1 MVTSFNWIKDLVP
14 GLDVTP
20 EAFRDA
26 MTLSGSKV
34 ETITKLSAD
43 LDKIVVGQIKK
54 IEKHPDADKLVIC
67 QVDIGTETIQIVTG
81 APNVREG
88 QKVPVVLDGGRVAGG
103 HDGTKTPGG
112 VKIKKGK
119 LRGVESNGMLCSI
132 EELGSDGNL
141 FPDAPEDGIYIFPE
155 DAPTG
160 ADAIA
165 LLGLDDVIIEYE
177 ITSNR
182 VDCFSVLGIAREA
195 AATFQKEFCPPETK
209 ATGAEGDVNDY
220 IKVEVQEPSLCPRYT
235 ARVVKDVK
243 IGPSPAWMQKRLRS
257 HGIRPINNLVDITNY
272 VMEEYGQPMHAFDL
286 DTIASRQIIVK
297 RASDGQRFTTLDG
310 QERTL
315 DSSVLTINDG
325 EKAVALAGIM
335 GGENSMIT
343 DQVKTMLFES
353 ACFDGTNIRLSSKK
367 IGLRTDS
374 SSKFE
379 KGLDPD
385 NALAAINRACQL
397 VEELGC
403 GTVVKGTVD
412 VYDKGLTEHHIPFD
426 ADWINAF
433 LGTEIPKETMLSYL
447 ERLDLKYDGAKQE
460 VVCPTW
466 RQDLLAP
473 ADIAEEVARF
483 YGYDKIPVTLPKGEA
498 TMGRISEKR
507 KLERTARRVAEY
519 YGFSQIMTYSFES
532 PKVFDK
538 LLIPPLSGEGD
549 RDAAD
554 RLAVPIM
561 NPLGE
566 DFSIMRTVSL
576 NGMLVSLS
584 TNSARRN
591 KNVRLYEL
599 GNIYLPK
606 ALPLTE
612 ELPEERMQFTLG
624 MYGDG
629 DFFTMKGV
637 VEEFL
642 EKAGVT
648 EEVRFTPEMTDRE
661 RPYLHPG
668 RKAELWCKKRRIGF
682 LGELH
687 PVVQENYEIRER
699 VVLAVLDLP
708 EVLQLQN
715 PDGKK
720 YKKISN
726 FPQVT
731 RDISL
736 VAPKNILVGD
746 IERAIRE
753 KAGEYFESVA
763 LFDLYEGDQI
773 EENHKSVAFT
783 ITFRGKD
790 KTLSDEEI
798 TTAMT
803 RVMKKLE
810 EMGLALRT

>member
-1 MVTSFNWIKDLVP
+1 MVTSFNWIRDLVP

-20 EAFRDA
+20 EEFRDA

-34 ETITKLSAD
+34 ETITGLSAD
-43 LDKIVVGQIKK
+43 LEKIVVGQIRT

-81 APNVREG
+81 APNVKEG

-112 VKIKKGK
+112 IRIKKGK
-119 LRGVESNGMLCSI
+119 LRGVASNGMLCSI
-132 EELGSDGNL
+132 EELGSDRNL
-141 FPDAPEDGIYIFPE
+141 FPDAPEEGIYIFPE
-155 DAPTG
+155 DAPVG

-165 LLGLDDVIIEYE
+165 LLGLDDTVIEYE

-195 AATFQKEFCPPETK
+195 AATFQKDFCPPEVK
-209 ATGAEGDVNDY
+209 ETGTVDDVNDY
-220 IKVEVQEPSLCPRYT
+220 IKVEVQEPSLCSRYT

-243 IGPSPAWMQKRLRS
+243 IAPSPAWMQKRLRS

-297 RASDGQRFTTLDG
+297 RASDGQKFTTLDG
-310 QERTL
+310 QERLL

-343 DQVKTMLFES
+343 DNVKTMLFES

-385 NALAAINRACQL
+385 NALAAMNRACQL

-403 GTVVKGTVD
+403 GTVVRGTVD
-412 VYDKGLTEHHIPFD
+412 VYAGGLSKHHIPFD
-426 ADWINAF
+426 AAWINAF

-447 ERLDLKYDGAKQE
+447 ARLDLEFDEAKQE
-460 VVCPTW
+460 VVCPAW

-483 YGYDKIPVTLPKGEA
+483 YGYDKIPVTLPRGEA
-498 TMGRISEKR
+498 TMGGISRKR
-507 KLERTARRVAEY
+507 RLERTARRVAEY

-532 PKVFDK
+532 PKVFDR
-538 LLIPPLSGEGD
+538 LMIPPLSDEE
-549 RDAAD
+549 RKDASD

-566 DFSIMRTVSL
+566 DFSIMRTLSL
-576 NGMLVSLS
+576 NGMLVSLG

-606 ALPLTE
+606 ALPLTD
-612 ELPEERMQFTLG
+612 ELPEERMEFTLG

-637 VEEFL
+637 VEDFL
-642 EKAGVT
+642 EKADVT
-648 EEVRFTPEMTDRE
+648 KEILFSPMMTDRN

-668 RKAELWCKKRRIGF
+668 RKADIWCDGKRIGF

-687 PVVQENYEIRER
+687 PLVQETYGIRDR
-699 VVLAVLDLP
+699 VILAVLDLP
-708 EVLQLQN
+708 EVLLHQ
-715 PDGKK
+715 DTTGKK
-720 YKKISN
+720 YEKISN

-736 VAPKNILVGD
+736 VAPKSILVGD

-753 KAGEYFESVA
+753 SAGKHLESVA

-790 KTLSDEEI
+790 RTLSDEEI
-798 TTAMT
+798 SAAMES
-803 RVMKKLE
+803 VMKRLK
-810 EMGLALRT
+810 EMGLSLRS